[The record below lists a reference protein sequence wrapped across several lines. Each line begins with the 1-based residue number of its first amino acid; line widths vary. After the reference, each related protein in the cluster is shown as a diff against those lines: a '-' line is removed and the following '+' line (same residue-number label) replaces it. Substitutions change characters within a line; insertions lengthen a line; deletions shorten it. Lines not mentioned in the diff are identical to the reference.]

1 MSFVRK
7 IREEEKERERE
18 IDGVKVVFL
27 RRKRRISSNELYS
40 VDYSR
45 CLSYEKFV
53 RKREREMELRLSF
66 FLEYHRTNLF
76 IMWIIVDAFIRKI
89 REEEKQSIDH

>member
-27 RRKRRISSNELYS
+27 RRKRRISSNELY
-40 VDYSR
+40 Y
-45 CLSYEKFV
+45 
-53 RKREREMELRLSF
+53 M
-66 FLEYHRTNLF
+66 
-76 IMWIIVDAFIRKI
+76 
-89 REEEKQSIDH
+89 